1 MRAYAAAGRSGF
13 GLTDDAET
21 PERLAAVQAP
31 GVRARLQALLDR
43 INAVLI
49 VLSALALGTAGCVLT
64 WEVLG
69 RYFFKI
75 PSVWQDELS
84 VMLLVGATFG
94 AASWIQTR
102 RGHVAVDVLH
112 HVLPAAADRWR
123 RIATALVASAFCS
136 FFAWKC
142 WTLLAEAV
150 DEGQTSNSPWAP
162 PLWIPYGIM
171 AVGMTMLAA
180 QTVLQF
186 AGEIRSV
193 KAR

>member
-1 MRAYAAAGRSGF
+1 MHSERLVEPDPGDHRAPPDRVPLGAAGE
-13 GLTDDAET
+13 LTVEA
-21 PERLAAVQAP
+21 
-31 GVRARLQALLDR
+31 
-43 INAVLI
+43 
-49 VLSALALGTAGCVLT
+49 
-64 WEVLG
+64 
-69 RYFFKI
+69 
-75 PSVWQDELS
+75 
-84 VMLLVGATFG
+84 
-94 AASWIQTR
+94 
-102 RGHVAVDVLH
+102 
-112 HVLPAAADRWR
+112 VLPAAADRWR

-180 QTVLQF
+180 QTALQF